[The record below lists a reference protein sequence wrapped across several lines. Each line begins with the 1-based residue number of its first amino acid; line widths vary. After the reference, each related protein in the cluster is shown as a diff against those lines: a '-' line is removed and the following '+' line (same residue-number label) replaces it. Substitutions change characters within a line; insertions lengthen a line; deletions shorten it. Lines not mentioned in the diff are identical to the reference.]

1 MTCGLNRQSLMNI
14 SSSWKNQQ
22 AITTKKPKPA
32 TLVQTKLNAR
42 EISAMTVKCT
52 FCNDTKQE
60 PGFPGPCV
68 WCETAAE
75 SIKFGTGIMFV
86 GADGAKNVPLGD
98 VLIETKAF
106 RLLPYGTK
114 FRYQSTQ
121 DVWVRIGHNLVAK
134 WPCDLFGRDGQPCQ
148 SLCSFCHLE
157 GDDSGDTLETLVEVV
172 DAELALIAE
181 RDAAMARE
189 AALLEELS
197 QYEPASPGTA
207 SKRARWL
214 INIQDA
220 CKYGLPKHLVNRL
233 NNTAK
238 EIQNSIKFGG
248 TKRLRDENES
258 LQQRLTVAEQ
268 HLARAMANITA
279 LLVDACP
286 EQFAALKII
295 SEQDAKELV
304 RLMLDDTAALKPAA
318 EG

>member
-14 SSSWKNQQ
+14 SSSWTNQQ

-60 PGFPGPCV
+60 PGIPGPCV
-68 WCETAAE
+68 WCETADE
-75 SIKFGTGIMFV
+75 SIKFGTGIMLV

-98 VLIETKAF
+98 VLIENKAF

-114 FRYQSTQ
+114 FRYQGTQ

-172 DAELALIAE
+172 DSELALVAD
-181 RDAAMARE
+181 RDAVLARE
-189 AALLEELS
+189 AALREELS
-197 QYEPASPGTA
+197 KLADDYCE
-207 SKRARWL
+207 KVDDL
-214 INIQDA
+214 ID
-220 CKYGLPKHLVNRL
+220 
-233 NNTAK
+233 
-238 EIQNSIKFGG
+238 
-248 TKRLRDENES
+248 

-268 HLARAMANITA
+268 RSG
-279 LLVDACP
+279 LLEGLLREVASLDP
-286 EQFAALKII
+286 RGEFLGWQLDGKI
-295 SEQDAKELV
+295 D
-304 RLMLDDTAALKPAA
+304 AALKPAVEPEYIC
-318 EG
+318 EGCGSKGWTANCDKCIPY